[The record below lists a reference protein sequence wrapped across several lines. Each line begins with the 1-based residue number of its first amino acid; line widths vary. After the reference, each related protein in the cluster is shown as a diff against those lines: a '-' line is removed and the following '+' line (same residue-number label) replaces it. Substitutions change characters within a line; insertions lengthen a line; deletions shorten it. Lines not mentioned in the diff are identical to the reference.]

1 MKMSRAFLFLC
12 FTAFLM
18 GCTSPEERQGK
29 ASGWWNGFFGTGSG
43 MVQNLKGVYDGT
55 IRQIHAAVQI
65 GKGAVDSLQSASKDI
80 QARVQKV
87 QDGVEKIQEGKELIE
102 EGVRGDEHL

>member
-1 MKMSRAFLFLC
+1 MKMSRAHFFLFL
-12 FTAFLM
+12 TVFLM
-18 GCTSPEERQGK
+18 GCTSLEERQGK

-55 IRQIHAAVQI
+55 IRQIHAAVQV
-65 GKGAVDSLQSASKDI
+65 GKGAMEGLQSAAKDI

-87 QDGVEKIQEGKELIE
+87 QDGVGKIQEGKELIE
-102 EGVRGDEHL
+102 EGVQRR